1 MAVSAAGRS
10 STAGAIKSM
19 KRSARTLT
27 IGTGLSRTVRLGL
40 LTFALLNQLPPPP
53 SASTVTLITT
63 LTVAPALSP
72 GTLSINGAGTPNAR
86 TRSVQIPTMPTLQAS
101 KLSSSGS
108 NLTPCRSLLMMN
120 ASIKRPSTTL
130 RKAIALT
137 SGMPSTNPAGTM
149 KPQTRT
155 SARASTKSSGPCIT
169 TMARSQAMNATT
181 PMPTTTVKK
190 ALALTSGMPS
200 ISTAGTTRMLTR
212 TFAGPSTMPTAM
224 LLHGSTS
231 ARRPSYSPRPVN
243 QLLAPVTP
251 SPPASS
257 REPSLALLPLLSVS
271 SPSRSAPAS
280 RTMASPVTDQRLYD
294 VQARKVRLQIT
305 LSHLVYT

>member
-1 MAVSAAGRS
+1 M
-10 STAGAIKSM
+10 
-19 KRSARTLT
+19 
-27 IGTGLSRTVRLGL
+27 
-40 LTFALLNQLPPPP
+40 
-53 SASTVTLITT
+53 
-63 LTVAPALSP
+63 TVAPALTP
-72 GTLSINGAGTPNAR
+72 GALSIHGAGTPNAR

-120 ASIKRPSTTL
+120 ASITRPSTT
-130 RKAIALT
+130 KTAAIALT
-137 SGMPSTNPAGTM
+137 SGIPSTNPAGSMRT
-149 KPQTRT
+149 QTRN
-155 SARASTKSSGPCIT
+155 SARASTTSSGPCIT
-169 TMARSQAMNATT
+169 TMARSQAMNAST

-200 ISTAGTTRMLTR
+200 ISTAGTTRKLTR

-231 ARRPSYSPRPVN
+231 ARRPSSSPRPVN
-243 QLLAPVTP
+243 QLLPPVTP

-257 REPSLALLPLLSVS
+257 REPSLVPLPLLSVS

-280 RTMASPVTDQRLYD
+280 RTMASPVTEYQRLYD
-294 VQARKVRLQIT
+294 VQARKVRSLI
-305 LSHLVYT
+305 S